1 MDTVKLKVERKSANY
16 YRKQTAKE
24 SPGDFMGVTKW
35 WICLI
40 SQKYHVAAEKNFEF
54 LATFY
59 GTLSS
64 LKYVE
69 IYL

>member
-1 MDTVKLKVERKSANY
+1 
-16 YRKQTAKE
+16 
-24 SPGDFMGVTKW
+24 MGVTKW